1 MVSPNRPTSV
11 KISKGKGE
19 SESATVTVPPCK
31 DQDLETVEVCF
42 AYAEDLDWFTQGA
55 RWSEKEGARTPV
67 ADRQGTTMVFFFP
80 HFEDGR

>member
-31 DQDLETVEVCF
+31 DQDLETVEVLC
-42 AYAEDLDWFTQGA
+42 LHSA
-55 RWSEKEGARTPV
+55 RKISTGSPKGHGGQKKRGLEQTV
-67 ADRQGTTMVFFFP
+67 IC
-80 HFEDGR
+80 